1 MGSQMRNLIT
11 RFAVSTS
18 AVALLVSQAALGQT
32 QTTSSPI
39 PTPAMVAPAGPAA
52 TLDLGDCPDIASGF
66 EIGKSYACACPP
78 SVSAEAPAGTVYG
91 TLVYAY
97 DSNICTAAV
106 HAGALKRATA
116 GRVSLQMI
124 DSPPVFKGSTQ
135 NGVKSDV
142 LATASAAAFQFSAAR

>member
-1 MGSQMRNLIT
+1 MTKLFTPFVLSAT
-11 RFAVSTS
+11 
-18 AVALLVSQAALGQT
+18 AVALLMSQASLGQT
-32 QTTSSPI
+32 PNTMTSA
-39 PTPAMVAPAGPAA
+39 PAGASVAPAVGAP
-52 TLDLGDCPDIASGF
+52 LDLGDCPDIASGF

-78 SVSAEAPAGTVYG
+78 SGSAEPSAGAVYG
-91 TLVYAY
+91 TAVYAY
-97 DSNICTAAV
+97 DSNICAAAV

-142 LATASAAAFQFSAAR
+142 LATASAAAFQFSAIK